1 MEMEIFYFGRGFRLM
16 KTKVMYHS
24 RSGNTKKV
32 ADAIAQAVGEVP
44 EAVPSDYPLEN
55 VGLLFLGAG
64 VYGGKPDKKVI
75 EFIRTLNTNRVKNV
89 ALFSTSA
96 GDSKHLNT
104 IRELLKGQGI
114 NVIDETFACKG
125 KFFFFINRNN
135 PNAEDLK
142 QAQKFA
148 KEVHDK
154 LKD

>member
-1 MEMEIFYFGRGFRLM
+1 M

-32 ADAIAQAVGEVP
+32 ADAIAQTLGQVA

-64 VYGGKPDKKVI
+64 VYGGKPDKKIV
-75 EFIRTLNTNRVKNV
+75 EFIKTLNTSRVKNI
-89 ALFSTSA
+89 ALFGTSA
-96 GDSKHLNT
+96 GDSKYLDPLKE
-104 IRELLKGQGI
+104 IIKGQGI
-114 NVIDETFACKG
+114 NVVEETFVCKG
-125 KFFFFINRNN
+125 KFFFFINSKN

-154 LKD
+154 LED